1 MTVSPVMKYNPAF
14 LGDEALIAGFAVRG
28 RDLEAILEIVRENT
42 GPTNQ
47 HVVVIGSRGLGK
59 TTLVHRVAAELR
71 RDVAAAVYPIVF
83 AEESYEVHDAAT
95 LWLQALYHL
104 GRQTGAAR
112 WQEAYERL
120 RGESDASRVRTL
132 ALAELHEFRE
142 AEGKRLL
149 LVVENFN
156 ALIDRQLADD
166 EAWTVRH
173 TLQNEAGIMLLA
185 TATSSFAGIE
195 EREQAMFDL
204 FRVYTLDA
212 LASHECAVLWHHLTG
227 RAIDERQG
235 RALEILTGGSP
246 RLLTML
252 SRIVDDAPLQTL
264 ADDLTQL
271 IDDQTAYFKSQI
283 DALSPQAQRVYVAL
297 AEIWSPAT
305 AQEIAERARLTV
317 NTVSSVLAR
326 LEQDGLVSAD
336 VVSRRR
342 KRYQLSERLNNIYYQ
357 MRRGGAAAERVRY
370 SVEFLA
376 AYYDADTLVEKL
388 LALAEDTVAQPPS
401 LRMES
406 LVAFFSLYDRI
417 APSHAGVL
425 LPRLSPDFLALSELS
440 EEQRGR
446 LASDRQRASLDREW
460 LRDTWVEWW
469 DSHRVLSEGWALLR
483 EQPVIGACWDELW
496 GSMHGEA
503 PPAAVGRR
511 IGAQVP
517 AMLLELERVRPLLHQ
532 LCRKSVRGTPSGIDL
547 LVVGVVAGAWFED
560 EALFR
565 HAWGVVQARWPDDPW
580 VQLAGRWF
588 DDLANGEHPRRFVRE
603 VKGLLARHPDS
614 VWLPLLAGLILD
626 IEDEASAA
634 SVFYAASPLS
644 RRLPELACTLVEIH
658 GDFLEVEP
666 DMVMQPRFARW
677 AGFVAPGQWIGFF
690 VWLGRFTA
698 ERLNR
703 PDDAAQVLQ
712 TAAEHFP
719 DSVALQL
726 ALGSVLF
733 HSPERADDG
742 LVILRRA
749 SKLRADTWQLGAAIA
764 TVQAYPLGDPEAAL
778 RGFAVSWR
786 DYLLTMEGDT
796 RPSAQAWL
804 EPVSEMLPGHQV
816 LRQFLALLRP
826 DRRKL
831 AGDLRRLLP
840 HKVSRERRQELT
852 LIVIALAMR
861 GEVAVLLEQLRRSPA
876 AASLEPLIVGL
887 ALVSG
892 EEVSVPHE
900 IGEAA
905 RDIAANV
912 RFFAGLYR
920 LVSEGSPA

>member
-1 MTVSPVMKYNPAF
+1 MSSSRVMKYNPAF

-42 GPTNQ
+42 GPANQ
-47 HVVVIGSRGLGK
+47 HVVVIGARGLGK

-71 RDVAAAVYPIVF
+71 RDVASAVYPIVF

-156 ALIDRQLADD
+156 ALVDRQIAAD

-212 LASHECAVLWHHLTG
+212 LASHECAVLWNHLTG
-227 RAIDERQG
+227 RVIDERQG

-271 IDDQTAYFKSQI
+271 IDDQTAYFKGQI

-297 AEIWSPAT
+297 AELWSPAT
-305 AQEIAERARLTV
+305 AQEIAGRTSLTV
-317 NTVSSVLAR
+317 NAVSSVLAR
-326 LEQDGLVSAD
+326 LERDGLVSAD
-336 VVSRRR
+336 AVSPRR
-342 KRYQLSERLNNIYYQ
+342 KRYQLTERLNNIYYQ

-370 SVEFLA
+370 SIEFLA
-376 AYYDADTLVEKL
+376 AYYDVDTLVEKL
-388 LALAEDTVAQPPS
+388 LVLAEDTVTQVPA
-401 LRMES
+401 RRVES
-406 LVAFFSLYDRI
+406 IVAFFSLYDRI
-417 APSHAGVL
+417 APSYAGSL
-425 LPRLSPDFLALSELS
+425 LPRLSPAFLALSEVS
-440 EEQRGR
+440 EEQRSR
-446 LASDRQRASLDREW
+446 LASDRERARIDRDW
-460 LRDTWVEWW
+460 FIDTWVEWW
-469 DSHRVLSEGWALLR
+469 DSHRVLRDGWALLR
-483 EQPVIGACWDELW
+483 GQPVFAACWAELSR
-496 GSMHGEA
+496 SMQGEA
-503 PPAAVGRR
+503 PPTEVGRR
-511 IGAQVP
+511 IGEQVRAVLAELIQLMP
-517 AMLLELERVRPLLHQ
+517 ALRQ
-532 LCRKSVRGTPSGIDL
+532 LCRQSVQATPSWIDL
-547 LVVGVVAGAWFED
+547 LVTGGLAAAWFAD
-560 EALFR
+560 EALFLR
-565 HAWGVVQARWPDDPW
+565 AWGVLHARWPDNPW

-588 DDLANGEHPRRFVRE
+588 EDFMKGEHPRRFVRE

-614 VWLPLLAGLILD
+614 VWLPLAAGLILD
-626 IEDEASAA
+626 IEDETPAASA
-634 SVFYAASPLS
+634 FYGASPLS
-644 RRLPELACTLVEIH
+644 QRLPELARTLVEIH

-666 DMVMQPRFARW
+666 EMVMQPRLFKW
-677 AGFVAPGQWIGFF
+677 AGFVAPRRWIGFF
-690 VWLGRFTA
+690 GWLGRFTA
-698 ERLNR
+698 ERLGR
-703 PDDAAQVLQ
+703 PGEAVEVLQ
-712 TAAEHFP
+712 AAAEHFP
-719 DSVALQL
+719 GSVELQL
-726 ALGSVLF
+726 ALGSALF
-733 HSPERADDG
+733 HSPDRADEG
-742 LVILRRA
+742 LVMLRRA
-749 SKLRADTWQLGAAIA
+749 SKQRGESWQLSAAIA
-764 TVQAYPLGDPEAAL
+764 AVQVYPLGETEAAL
-778 RGFAVSWR
+778 RGFAASWR
-786 DYLLTMEGDT
+786 DYRLASTGEAK
-796 RPSAQAWL
+796 PSAHGWL
-804 EPVSEMLPGHQV
+804 ESVSEMLPGHQV
-816 LRQFLALLRP
+816 LRQFLSLLRLS
-826 DRRKL
+826 RRQL
-831 AGDLRRLLP
+831 EGDLKRLLP

-852 LIVIALAMR
+852 MWVIALAMR
-861 GEVAVLLEQLRRSPA
+861 GEVATLLEQLRRSPA

-887 ALVSG
+887 SLVLG
-892 EEVSVPHE
+892 EEPQAPHE
-900 IGEAA
+900 IFQTA
-905 RDIAANV
+905 RDIAATI

-920 LVSEGSPA
+920 LVNDPSPA